1 MFQPARPP
9 LMWSSEAK
17 RRAMWN
23 GASKVVEPVA
33 IRPICSVTI
42 ASADSSVNGSNDVT
56 VWLRFSASIGM
67 LSTARWSAMK
77 KASNLPRSS
86 VWMKRLM
93 MREVEVGVRVGAGI
107 APGRGMDAGRPHE
120 GAEAELTSGGHVSYR
135 VHILADER
143 GTPGMTSRPS

>member
-1 MFQPARPP
+1 MFQAARPP

-17 RRAMWN
+17 RRATWN

-33 IRPICSVTI
+33 IRPICSVTM

-56 VWLRFSASIGM
+56 VWLRFSAFIGM

-77 KASNLPRSS
+77 NASNRPRSS

-93 MREVEVGVRVGAGI
+93 CARLKLASGN
-107 APGRGMDAGRPHE
+107 APG
-120 GAEAELTSGGHVSYR
+120 
-135 VHILADER
+135 
-143 GTPGMTSRPS
+143 